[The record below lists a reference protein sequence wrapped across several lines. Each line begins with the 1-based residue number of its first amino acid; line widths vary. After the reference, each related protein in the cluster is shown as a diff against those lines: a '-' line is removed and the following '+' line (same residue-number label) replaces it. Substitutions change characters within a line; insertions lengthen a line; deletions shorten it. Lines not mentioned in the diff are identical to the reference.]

1 MTVAVSKL
9 NVSGCEQAG
18 TTAMNEAI
26 KQYRTNIV
34 VKAAVDRVQLK
45 NECCGSVTYV
55 EWFRAPWTDDAYL
68 SDKL

>member
-1 MTVAVSKL
+1 
-9 NVSGCEQAG
+9 
-18 TTAMNEAI
+18 MNEAI